1 MTYASDARG
10 WSAGKI
16 ALVAVLAVVGVLVL
30 VAAILF
36 FTEPAK
42 SLPSILHSTI
52 THPAG
57 RANAHRSTRGIVA
70 IAVAVVLLVAAAI
83 TGRMGRSSR

>member
-1 MTYASDARG
+1 MTYASEARG

-16 ALVAVLAVVGVLVL
+16 ALVAVLAVVGVLAL

-36 FTEPAK
+36 FTEPAH
-42 SLPSILHSTI
+42 SLPSILGSI
-52 THPAG
+52 KHPAS

-70 IAVAVVLLVAAAI
+70 IAAAVVLLVAAVI
-83 TGRMGRSSR
+83 TGRMGRSSK

>member
-16 ALVAVLAVVGVLVL
+16 ALVAVLAVVGVLAA
-30 VAAILF
+30 VAAIMY

-42 SLPSILHSTI
+42 SLPSVLGAI

-70 IAVAVVLLVAAAI
+70 IAVAVVLLAAAAV
-83 TGRMGRSSR
+83 TGRMGRK